1 MSTAWWAI
9 ILAAIGTYTMRAAFL
24 VAAPRMADLPLG
36 VQRVL
41 RQIPPA
47 ALAAIV
53 VPELL
58 RPNGEVDLWSAELAA
73 GLLAALV
80 FWRTRNTALML
91 VVGMVSLVVLRHL

>member
-1 MSTAWWAI
+1 VSSAWWAI

-24 VAAPRMADLPLG
+24 VAAPRMADLPVG

-58 RPNGEVDLWSAELAA
+58 RPNDQLDFWQPELAA
-73 GLLAALV
+73 GLVAALV
-80 FWRTRNTALML
+80 FWRTKSTALTL
-91 VVGMVSLVVLRHL
+91 VVGMVVLTVLRHV